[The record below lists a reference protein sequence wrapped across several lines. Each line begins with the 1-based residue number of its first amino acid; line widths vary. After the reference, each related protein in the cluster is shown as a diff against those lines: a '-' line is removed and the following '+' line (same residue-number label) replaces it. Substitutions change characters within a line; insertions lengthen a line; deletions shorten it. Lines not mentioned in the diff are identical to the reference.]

1 MAERTSIQQRL
12 RSAVLLPTSIAVAL
26 SCIVLVMLQW
36 RVSREENQ
44 RRLQLLAEIVAENS
58 ASALAFANADDAA
71 GVLRSLHKEPA
82 VKDAV
87 LFDRAGRPFAR
98 YRAPDAVLPPPLAPL
113 ASGMHTQQGRLVVVQ
128 PVRERER
135 DYGVL
140 LMRWDLRPFY
150 AEMWTYSVAAI
161 GVLAAALT
169 AAVLVSHVLRRK
181 IARPILALAETAA
194 RIAQQKNYGLRAEE
208 PDTAELAK
216 LGEAFNAMLE
226 QTQNVQRQLANEIE
240 ATRRAEQ
247 QLRLVMDATPGL
259 LSYIDTERRY
269 RIVNQQYEIWF
280 GVSRAALIGRTMA
293 EVLGEA
299 ALARLQPYF
308 DRACAGETVK
318 FEAEVAYR
326 EGGTRWIHAHYIPH
340 RASEGRIVGVIVLV
354 LDVTERKQMEASLAH
369 AHAELERHSRNLEA
383 TVQERTT
390 RLQEA
395 VGELEAFSYS
405 IAHDMRAPLRSMQ
418 GFSRLLVEE
427 HGAALNDE
435 AKSFLRRI
443 VASANRLDRLIQD
456 VLNYS
461 RVVRGELRME
471 EVDTQ
476 SLVEDIIATYPNLQP
491 PNADVRIETAL
502 PRVCAN
508 PAALTQVVSNLLGN
522 AVKFVGAGTLPQ
534 VRVSADSFTAAN
546 GSGRVEPWVRLHFRD
561 NGIGIPGDVQQR
573 LFAMFQRFH
582 RPGQYEGTGMGLA
595 IVRKAVERMGGRLG
609 VESGEGQGSRF
620 WVELRAKEPA

>member
-12 RSAVLLPTSIAVAL
+12 RSAVLIPTSIVVAL
-26 SCIVLVMLQW
+26 GCAVFVVLQW
-36 RVSREENQ
+36 RVSREDNE
-44 RRLQLLAEIVAENS
+44 RRLHLLAEIVAENS
-58 ASALAFANADDAA
+58 ASALAFANPDDAA
-71 GVLRSLHKEPA
+71 RVLRVLHTEPA
-82 VKDAV
+82 IKDAV
-87 LFDRAGRPFAR
+87 LFDRAGLPFAR
-98 YRAPDAVLPPPLAPL
+98 YRAPDAVLPPPAAPL
-113 ASGMHTQQGRLVVVQ
+113 AVGLHSQHGRLVIVH
-128 PVRERER
+128 PVREGQR

-140 LMRWDLRPFY
+140 FLRWDLRPWY
-150 AEMWTYSVAAI
+150 IEMRVYSLAGI
-161 GVLAAALT
+161 GVLAAALA
-169 AAVLVSHVLRRK
+169 AAVLVTHMLRRK
-181 IARPILALAETAA
+181 IARPILALAGTAA

-208 PDTAELAK
+208 PDTAELAT

-226 QTQNVQRQLANEIE
+226 QTQNVQRQLATEIE

-259 LSYIDTERRY
+259 LSYIDTEQRY
-269 RIVNQQYEIWF
+269 RIVNQQYENWF
-280 GVSRAALIGRTMA
+280 GVSRAAVVGRKMA

-318 FEAEVAYR
+318 FEAEVPYR
-326 EGGTRWIHAHYIPH
+326 EGGPRWIHAHYIPH
-340 RASEGRIVGVIVLV
+340 RASDGLVLGVIVLV
-354 LDVTERKQMEASLAH
+354 LDMTERRRMEASLAQ
-369 AHAELERHSRNLEA
+369 AHAELERHSQTLEA

-390 RLQEA
+390 RLRDA

-427 HGAALNDE
+427 HGSALNDE
-435 AKSFLRRI
+435 AKSYLRRI

-461 RVVRGELRME
+461 RVVRGELCME
-471 EVDTQ
+471 EVDTHT
-476 SLVEDIIATYPNLQP
+476 LVEDIIATYPNLQQ
-491 PNADVRIETAL
+491 PNADVRIETML

-522 AVKFVGAGTLPQ
+522 AVKFVDEGTLPQ
-534 VRVSADSFTAAN
+534 VRVFADSFSATN
-546 GSGRVEPWVRLHFRD
+546 GSGKPEPWVRLHFCD
-561 NGIGIPGDVQQR
+561 NGIGIPRDAQQR
-573 LFAMFQRFH
+573 LFAMFQRLH
-582 RPGQYEGTGMGLA
+582 RPNQYEGTGMGLA

-620 WVELRAKEPA
+620 WVELKAKEPA